1 MFVIP
6 IHLEISS
13 MIKVSV
19 LARMIVHRERKATQL
34 LIYSLKIGTFKS
46 EGKKQIRLVLSLG
59 LLSLHHGHIPR

>member
-13 MIKVSV
+13 MIKASV

-46 EGKKQIRLVLSLG
+46 EGEKKNSLVLSLG

>member
-13 MIKVSV
+13 MIKASV

-46 EGKKQIRLVLSLG
+46 EGVKKIRWFSA
-59 LLSLHHGHIPR
+59 